1 MKKYIINK
9 CINLVRS
16 IYPEYNESKLDEIR
30 YGLESIYLSLTKVI
44 VILTVCFLLGIFKE
58 AILLLLFF
66 NGIRLFAFGIH
77 AQKSWM
83 CWISSSIL
91 FIGFPYLCIYLKLP
105 IIFYLISLAL
115 SFITIII
122 YAPADTVKRPLVR
135 KNRRIKFK
143 ILSILVCIIYFII
156 FYFNNDFFIRNI
168 ITSSLLIESVLI
180 HPLTYKVFKLPYRNY
195 ERYVFSNKNNIEGRI
210 EK

>member
-9 CINLVRS
+9 CLNLVRS

-44 VILTVCFLLGIFKE
+44 VILTVCFILGIFKQS
-58 AILLLLFF
+58 IILLLFF

-83 CWISSSIL
+83 CWVASSIL

-105 IIFYLISLAL
+105 IYVHLTLLFISFL
-115 SFITIII
+115 TIII
-122 YAPADTVKRPLVR
+122 YAPADTIKRPLVR
-135 KNRRIKFK
+135 KNKRIKFK
-143 ILSILVCIIYFII
+143 VLSILMCIIYFII
-156 FYFNNDFFIRNI
+156 FYFNNNDLIRNI

-180 HPLTYKVFKLPYRNY
+180 HPFTYRVFKLPYRNY
-195 ERYVFSNKNNIEGRI
+195 ERYVFSNNED
-210 EK
+210 